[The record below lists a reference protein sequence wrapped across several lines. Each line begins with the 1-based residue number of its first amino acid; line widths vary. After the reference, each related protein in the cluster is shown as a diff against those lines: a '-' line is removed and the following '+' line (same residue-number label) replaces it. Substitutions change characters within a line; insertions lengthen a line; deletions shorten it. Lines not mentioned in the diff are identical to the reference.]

1 MKQIIKQS
9 IFVILLFGITCVL
22 VDGRGVSAQTTV
34 KIGTHP
40 VGSSFNVIGS
50 AVGKMI
56 QKHTPLDAKVIPLSG
71 LTSWLPM
78 MPTGE
83 IDLGIATSA
92 DSYYAYFGDE
102 DFKDISKGKGF
113 PLRLVLTGLYYN
125 FGQVTKKTSGIKTH
139 KDIRG
144 KKMAIP
150 MQVMAARKIGEAAL
164 ANAGLTL
171 DDVKVVPVAGIG
183 AMVKAVMSGK
193 ADVTA
198 TGSVGMPLVAEMA
211 ASPHGALYLSLDT
224 SPEAKARA
232 LKVLPFMTFDLIKG
246 GKFPGIA
253 VDTWTQRIE
262 VYVVA
267 RPDLPDDVVYTII
280 KGMWNNHSDIVPIH
294 PRFKGWRRE
303 NYASSSLAI
312 PYHPSSIRF
321 LKEKGLWTPELQKRQ
336 EELLAKQR

>member
-102 DFKDISKGKGF
+102 DFSVS
-113 PLRLVLTGLYYN
+113 LLVRYDT
-125 FGQVTKKTSGIKTH
+125 
-139 KDIRG
+139 
-144 KKMAIP
+144 IP
-150 MQVMAARKIGEAAL
+150 VNTDRW
-164 ANAGLTL
+164 
-171 DDVKVVPVAGIG
+171 
-183 AMVKAVMSGK
+183 
-193 ADVTA
+193 
-198 TGSVGMPLVAEMA
+198 
-211 ASPHGALYLSLDT
+211 
-224 SPEAKARA
+224 
-232 LKVLPFMTFDLIKG
+232 LIKG
-246 GKFPGIA
+246 THGGDGTGSRYELFLTSGGTVRFSIDNGPDNIKTALEVPGA
-253 VDTWTQRIE
+253 PFVTGDWVQ
-262 VYVVA
+262 VVGV
-267 RPDLPDDVVYTII
+267 R
-280 KGMWNNHSDIVPIH
+280 
-294 PRFKGWRRE
+294 
-303 NYASSSLAI
+303 
-312 PYHPSSIRF
+312 
-321 LKEKGLWTPELQKRQ
+321 
-336 EELLAKQR
+336 